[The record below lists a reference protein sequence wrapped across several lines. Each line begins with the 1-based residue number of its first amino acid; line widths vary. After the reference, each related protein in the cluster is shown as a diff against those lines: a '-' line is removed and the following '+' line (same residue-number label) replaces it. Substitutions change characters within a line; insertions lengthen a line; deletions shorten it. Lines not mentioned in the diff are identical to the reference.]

1 MTLSCADTV
10 LQSHLTE
17 SAEFYRSIIE
27 REPQSRAEA
36 ESSSEVASELCARVV
51 KVMETA
57 CGFEIGNWALRGYN
71 DVHSMPKADKGRR
84 KGRKRKRSPKP
95 EL

>member
-36 ESSSEVASELCARVV
+36 ESSSEVASEVRFW
-51 KVMETA
+51 T
-57 CGFEIGNWALRGYN
+57 EILG
-71 DVHSMPKADKGRR
+71 DFRR
-84 KGRKRKRSPKP
+84 FVDEIWRF
-95 EL
+95 